1 MNTVIKCNVR
11 SNQDAIYNLDET
23 TIENYKLGIETL
35 RSKVSI
41 SNDQEKEIQDF
52 NILKKSRPRR

>member
-1 MNTVIKCNVR
+1 MIKCNVR

-52 NILKKSRPRR
+52 NILKKSRPRRWWT